1 MIECRDL
8 REHYEAFALGV
19 LEGEEQSEIQAHL
32 ARQCPACTL
41 GVKQSR
47 VLASQLAH
55 LAPEVEP
62 PARVRRKLL
71 EAVAERPARRGWLPV
86 WAWATATAFVVLVA
100 SLAVQLLRNFQEV
113 RALQSQL
120 AQLEIQYQE
129 LSRETD
135 LYRRALAIAA
145 SPDSRAISLTS
156 AQPATPQIRAY
167 WNEAL
172 GLVLSAQQMPAPEPD
187 RTFQL
192 WVVPRQGNPINAGIF
207 RPDPTGRVLIVSTPT
222 ARILDAAA
230 LAISDEPSGGSPQ
243 PTTTPIWVGPLS

>member
-1 MIECRDL
+1 MMECRDL

-19 LEGEEQSEIQAHL
+19 LEGEEGSEIAEHL
-32 ARQCPACTL
+32 ARQCPTCTL

-47 VLASQLAH
+47 LLASQLAYI
-55 LAPEVEP
+55 APEVEP

-86 WAWATATAFVVLVA
+86 WAWAAAAAVVVVSL
-100 SLAVQLLRNFQEV
+100 LAVQRARNFQEV
-113 RALQSQL
+113 RALQSQI
-120 AQLEIQYQE
+120 AQLETRYQE
-129 LSRETD
+129 LSQETD

-145 SPDSRAISLTS
+145 SPASRSISLTS

-167 WNEAL
+167 WNETL
-172 GLVLSAQQMPAPEPD
+172 GLVLAAQQMPLPAQA

-192 WVVPRQGNPINAGIF
+192 WVLPRQGNPISAGIF
-207 RPDPTGRVLIVSTPT
+207 QPDPTGRVLIVSTPT

-230 LAISDEPSGGSPQ
+230 LAITDEPSGGSPQ
-243 PTTTPIWVGPLS
+243 PTTTPLWVGPLS